1 MKKSSIISSDPERMG
16 GVPVFEG
23 TRVPIQALFDNLA
36 EDGSLEN
43 FLYGFPTVSRE
54 MVIKLFE
61 ELSEHFNM
69 HKNWLSKK
77 KRIYPLVKTKITPT

>member
-1 MKKSSIISSDPERMG
+1 MKKSSIISSNPERMG

-61 ELSEHFNM
+61 ELSEHFHM
-69 HKNWLSKK
+69 DKNWLGKN
-77 KRIYPLVKTKITPT
+77 KRIYPSVKRTLT

>member
-61 ELSEHFNM
+61 ELSEHFHM
-69 HKNWLSKK
+69 DKNWLGKN
-77 KRIYPLVKTKITPT
+77 KRIYPSVKRTLT

>member
-43 FLYGFPTVSRE
+43 FIYGFPTVSRE

-61 ELSEHFNM
+61 ELSEHFHM
-69 HKNWLSKK
+69 DKNWLGKN
-77 KRIYPLVKTKITPT
+77 KRIYPSVKRTLT